1 MDVLATRAII
11 RADERRRGGRKI
23 VWSWSPDAETK
34 LRGSDPRGDGGNKA
48 RSQEHGISVKTIAQG
63 MPDDRLN
70 LWFLPRVFFTARGA
84 MGCGQH
90 PAFPAPSRLGAR
102 AMHARARARQRR
114 ETANGCFSW
123 LKIER
128 RLMCSHA
135 RLLTMSSQLRNRRCT
150 QAMNT
155 VSWQRVPPGAVWPHD
170 PLVHLVAG
178 P

>member
-70 LWFLPRVFFTARGA
+70 LWFLPRVFFTARGQWVA
-84 MGCGQH
+84 ASTRHSLRPLDSEQGPCMQE
-90 PAFPAPSRLGAR
+90 LGRVSVAR
-102 AMHARARARQRR
+102 RR
-114 ETANGCFSW
+114 TA
-123 LKIER
+123 
-128 RLMCSHA
+128 
-135 RLLTMSSQLRNRRCT
+135 
-150 QAMNT
+150 
-155 VSWQRVPPGAVWPHD
+155 VSVG
-170 PLVHLVAG
+170 
-178 P
+178 

>member
-1 MDVLATRAII
+1 
-11 RADERRRGGRKI
+11 
-23 VWSWSPDAETK
+23 
-34 LRGSDPRGDGGNKA
+34 
-48 RSQEHGISVKTIAQG
+48 
-63 MPDDRLN
+63 
-70 LWFLPRVFFTARGA
+70 
-84 MGCGQH
+84 
-90 PAFPAPSRLGAR
+90 
-102 AMHARARARQRR
+102 MHARARARQRR

-150 QAMNT
+150 RAMNT

-170 PLVHLVAG
+170 PLVHLVAR